1 MFGYLRETLPKVI
14 DREDKPLISI
24 EPKVDFT
31 ILPNRTNLKKN
42 IRTLLTFQETF
53 FE

>member
-1 MFGYLRETLPKVI
+1 MFGYLRETLLKVM

-31 ILPNRTNLKKN
+31 ILTSHIGYYFMFHCTKN
-42 IRTLLTFQETF
+42 EVFY
-53 FE
+53 